1 MKHAKLKPTWRMPI
15 IALDWDARAQ
25 RTLLHYFYNYGTK
38 RASVETT
45 IREIS
50 RTDPNEFRRVDGCGE
65 KTIRYIANTVCQY
78 DPHAPDWWREL
89 AESSEVPQRGGVR
102 L

>member
-45 IREIS
+45 IRDLS
-50 RTDPNEFRRVDGCGE
+50 KTGPDRLRRIRGCGD
-65 KTIRYIANTVCQY
+65 KTLRYIANTVCAY
-78 DPHAPDWWREL
+78 DPHAPKEWRDL
-89 AESSEVPQRGGVR
+89 IDPESRP
-102 L
+102 